1 MSVNMVVI
9 VGNVGRDPEVR
20 YTSNGKAIANMSLA
34 TSERWRDKETGE
46 SQERTEWHRVVC
58 FNKLAE
64 ITAQYVKKGSQLFI
78 KGRLQTRKWTD
89 ANQQERYT
97 TEILA
102 DEMKMLGARGEASNN
117 MATPQSNVDRSSAP
131 SEPQN
136 ASPIPEDDIPF

>member
-117 MATPQSNVDRSSAP
+117 MGTPQSNVDRSSAP